1 MQILRVLN
9 NNVVLSRDNHGREV
23 ILTGRGLGFQAKPGD
38 TVREDR
44 IVRTFVP
51 TDGRDPDHLAMILA
65 DIDETVVRA
74 VSLAITEAGIEN
86 PDSTN
91 PSLVIAVADHI
102 AGYIRRLQQGLEPI
116 VYPLEAEVLHLYGEE
131 YAKAQRLLR
140 AVNVYLDYPLPD
152 SEAVAL
158 ALHLVNAG
166 FTSGDLSFTYTMT
179 GVIRQMLAVISER
192 FHLTLGQ
199 DSISVARFITHV
211 RYLFVRVH
219 QGAQL
224 NEANSLISEG
234 IRAAYPEAL
243 RTAEQLATV
252 VQLRLG
258 APLSEDEVAYLAL
271 HVARMANDTP
281 DSSAAP

>member
-9 NNVVLSRDNHGREV
+9 NNVVLSRDSHGRDV
-23 ILTGRGLGFQAKPGD
+23 ILTGRGLGFQTKAGD
-38 TVREDR
+38 PVKRDR

-51 TDGRDPDHLAMILA
+51 VDGRDPDHLAMVLA
-65 DIDETVVRA
+65 EIDEDVVRA
-74 VSLAITEAGIEN
+74 VSLAITEVGVEK

-102 AGYIRRLQQGLEPI
+102 AGAHSRIKQGRPP
-116 VYPLEAEVLHLYGEE
+116 VAYPLEAEVLHLYPEE
-131 YAKAQRLLR
+131 YHQAKRLLDT
-140 AVNVYLDYPLPD
+140 VNVYLDHPLPR

-158 ALHLVNAG
+158 ALHIVNAG

-192 FHLTLGQ
+192 FQLELPQ

-211 RYLFVRVH
+211 RYLFVRVSQH
-219 QGAQL
+219 KQL
-224 NEANSLISEG
+224 QDTSSIISDG
-234 IRAAYPEAL
+234 IRESYPEAA
-243 RTAEQLATV
+243 RTAEQLASV

-258 APLSEDEVAYLAL
+258 SELSSDEVAYLAL
-271 HVARMANDTP
+271 HVARMATDA
-281 DSSAAP
+281 SIRS